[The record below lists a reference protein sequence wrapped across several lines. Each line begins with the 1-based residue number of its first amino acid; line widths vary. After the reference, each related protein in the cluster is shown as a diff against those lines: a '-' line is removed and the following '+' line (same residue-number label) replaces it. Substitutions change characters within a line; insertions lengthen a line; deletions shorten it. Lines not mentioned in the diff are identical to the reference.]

1 MRRKV
6 STIIDESLFLRAKVE
21 AARQGR
27 PWSALLEEALL
38 RYFQEPRAGA
48 RGRLSVA
55 STWGAVAVS
64 PEVLHQV
71 MDDEDGWLDA

>member
-6 STIIDESLFLRAKVE
+6 STIIDEALFLRAKVE

-27 PWSALLEEALL
+27 PWSALLEEALR
-38 RYFQEPRAGA
+38 RYFQEPQGGA
-48 RGRLSVA
+48 DSRLTVA

-64 PEVLHQV
+64 PQVLRRL
-71 MDDEDGWLDA
+71 MEDEDGWLDS